1 MTAVDALF
9 GLWLTPIEGPEAY
22 DAFAEVYCDPVIV
35 NGGEMKLADL
45 VVRARTL
52 QGALADLKA
61 DILQVVEGDGSL
73 AVAFVMRGRHIGDY
87 PGPLGVVPATGRE
100 VAIRT
105 IDVLTLT
112 DGRISRIWVNA
123 DDVGLLRQL
132 GAIGG

>member
-9 GLWLTPIEGPEAY
+9 DLWLSPIEGPEAY
-22 DAFAEVYCDPVIV
+22 PAFAAVYGDPVIV
-35 NGGEMKLADL
+35 NGSEMALTDL

-52 QGALADLKA
+52 QAALAGLRA
-61 DILQVVEGDGSL
+61 DILQVVEGDSSL
-73 AVAFVMRGRHIGDY
+73 AVAFVMRGRHVGDY

-123 DDVGLLRQL
+123 DDLGLLRQL
-132 GAIGG
+132 GAIGD